1 MIIFYLIVHLN
12 MFLVSGSS
20 NSDKVDQT
28 PRDIFIKPGKDAK
41 INCKHKID
49 NYDRI
54 LWYKQSNKQ
63 MQLLGYMYSTTSN
76 TEKDVKVKMEGDAS
90 KGENCTLII
99 ERVNQS
105 SSAVYFCAASFHSSS
120 LSQIVEQTPTHMF
133 SKPGEK
139 PQINCKHEIKDYN
152 RMLWYKQL
160 KNRQMQ
166 FLGYMNV
173 KDGYPEDGVHV
184 KIEGSALERQNCTLT
199 IEAVELSMPPTI
211 ELQRLTTQ
219 PLIQASPAFIS
230 LTSINTPYPPPCF
243 PRPLMLWYQQRNDGQ
258 PLTLIGFENGKSTPR
273 YEGQFV
279 KQFMLHASYLKVTQ
293 SDKLTYSV
301 FIVKSCFYGAFVAF
315 LLLKF
320 QGAKQKN

>member
-1 MIIFYLIVHLN
+1 MITFFCFTFSV
-12 MFLVSGSS
+12 FLFSG
-20 NSDKVDQT
+20 
-28 PRDIFIKPGKDAK
+28 
-41 INCKHKID
+41 
-49 NYDRI
+49 
-54 LWYKQSNKQ
+54 
-63 MQLLGYMYSTTSN
+63 
-76 TEKDVKVKMEGDAS
+76 
-90 KGENCTLII
+90 
-99 ERVNQS
+99 
-105 SSAVYFCAASFHSSS
+105 SS

-199 IEAVELSMPPTI
+199 IEAVELSSSAVYFCAASLHMPPTI

-219 PLIQASPAFIS
+219 PLIQASPAFTS
-230 LTSINTPYPPPCF
+230 LTSINTPYPPPSEKR
-243 PRPLMLWYQQRNDGQ
+243 RPA
-258 PLTLIGFENGKSTPR
+258 PLTLLGLKWEKYPKVR
-273 YEGQFV
+273 GQFV